1 MIPWEEFY
9 LSTGMELP
17 YSSAQPEWTES
28 HLCNLLVKYKN
39 ILLISIVW
47 FWSVCKMAT
56 EMLAPIF
63 ENINNLKTQDATSS
77 ILSFVLYINKK

>member
-1 MIPWEEFY
+1 MESLY
-9 LSTGMELP
+9 ST
-17 YSSAQPEWTES
+17 AQPEWMES

>member
-1 MIPWEEFY
+1 
-9 LSTGMELP
+9 
-17 YSSAQPEWTES
+17 
-28 HLCNLLVKYKN
+28 
-39 ILLISIVW
+39 
-47 FWSVCKMAT
+47 MAT

>member
-1 MIPWEEFY
+1 
-9 LSTGMELP
+9 MESP
-17 YSSAQPEWTES
+17 YSTARPEWTES

-39 ILLISIVW
+39 IKLISVVW
-47 FWSVCKMAT
+47 FWMAT

-77 ILSFVLYINKK
+77 ILSFVLLFNKK